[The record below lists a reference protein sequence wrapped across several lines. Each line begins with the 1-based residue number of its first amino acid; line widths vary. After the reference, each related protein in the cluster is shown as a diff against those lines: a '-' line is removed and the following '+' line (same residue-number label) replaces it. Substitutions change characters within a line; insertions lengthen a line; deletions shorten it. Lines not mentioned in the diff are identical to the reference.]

1 MCIQLKS
8 EAFNS
13 MGHEVSGD
21 KGLKSLLCTVGQWPG
36 DSQRE
41 SYLKGKKE
49 GTSGDLVSGRLRHVI
64 QIQIMLA
71 SLLLPH

>member
-36 DSQRE
+36 GISR
-41 SYLKGKKE
+41 GKLPEKE
-49 GTSGDLVSGRLRHVI
+49 ERGYIWRSSLRTPP
-64 QIQIMLA
+64 
-71 SLLLPH
+71 SRDTNTDC